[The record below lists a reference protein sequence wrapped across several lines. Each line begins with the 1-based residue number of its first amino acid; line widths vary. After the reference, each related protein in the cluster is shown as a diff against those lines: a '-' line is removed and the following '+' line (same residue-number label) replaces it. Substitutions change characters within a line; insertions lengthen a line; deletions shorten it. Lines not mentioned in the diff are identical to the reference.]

1 MFFLYIFNNY
11 FNKYFRFHKDT
22 NVVVQM
28 LQAFQ
33 VSELQYPAYT
43 SDYKHG
49 CHCKTGA
56 NVSVPMCLGPPSRGQ
71 KAPLR
76 IHKSCLLHMSSRTQ
90 HTGGIHKA
98 VSCICNSNIQGC
110 STLGDPHPVLTVS
123 SFPPPLTTENSLKN
137 PCNVICT
144 NK

>member
-1 MFFLYIFNNY
+1 MVNFDIYTLTLFTISMFFLYIFNNY

-49 CHCKTGA
+49 Y
-56 NVSVPMCLGPPSRGQ
+56 RGS
-71 KAPLR
+71 
-76 IHKSCLLHMSSRTQ
+76 IS
-90 HTGGIHKA
+90 
-98 VSCICNSNIQGC
+98 
-110 STLGDPHPVLTVS
+110 
-123 SFPPPLTTENSLKN
+123 KN
-137 PCNVICT
+137 GLYAT
-144 NK
+144 DL

>member
-1 MFFLYIFNNY
+1 MSKMSLHRSHILHLSNC
-11 FNKYFRFHKDT
+11 FRNSSIVIKR
-22 NVVVQM
+22 
-28 LQAFQ
+28 
-33 VSELQYPAYT
+33 
-43 SDYKHG
+43 
-49 CHCKTGA
+49 CCKTGA
-56 NVSVPMCLGPPSRGQ
+56 NVSGPPPSRGQ
-71 KAPLR
+71 KAPLGESTKLSLAYV
-76 IHKSCLLHMSSRTQ
+76 IQDAAHWGNPQSCLLHMSSRTQ

>member
-1 MFFLYIFNNY
+1 MQLDEDMQSWLTQRNMSWSIRITRQAFCRTEWLTFFLKIWFQEHAHTHTHTHTHTNQIVTLFHEMTGWSISTYTSSLFTISMFFLYIFNNY

-49 CHCKTGA
+49 CHE
-56 NVSVPMCLGPPSRGQ
+56 S
-71 KAPLR
+71 
-76 IHKSCLLHMSSRTQ
+76 IH
-90 HTGGIHKA
+90 
-98 VSCICNSNIQGC
+98 IQNGLYA
-110 STLGDPHPVLTVS
+110 TDL
-123 SFPPPLTTENSLKN
+123 
-137 PCNVICT
+137 
-144 NK
+144 